1 MNQSYFKPTFLR
13 VKVAVCQHY
22 TSDHKLESQWK
33 EVSLAS
39 FGNIVPINFYYNIIR
54 SFSYLLLWSVSGSS
68 SWRPKLLEVG
78 APRHRPCV
86 AGRMPGP
93 VQIAI
98 STMHYLR
105 KSQNDGKTILDF
117 RLITQHIMLTFM
129 TYLNIPTRFSTELPD
144 MDFSF
149 STQY

>member
-78 APRHRPCV
+78 AGRT
-86 AGRMPGP
+86 RMPGP
-93 VQIAI
+93 VQSAI

-105 KSQNDGKTILDF
+105 KSQNDGITILDF

-149 STQY
+149 STFLT

>member
-54 SFSYLLLWSVSGSS
+54 SFSYLLLWLCFWHFKLETQTVRSGGT
-68 SWRPKLLEVG
+68 P
-78 APRHRPCV
+78 P

-93 VQIAI
+93 VQNAI

-105 KSQNDGKTILDF
+105 KSQNDGITIFDF

-129 TYLNIPTRFSTELPD
+129 TYLNIPTRFSTE
-144 MDFSF
+144 F
-149 STQY
+149 